1 MPKNRYG
8 GVDTHAAFFV
18 SIKAK
23 SMIKTGLFRPEDKE
37 DIEQELMMAYLKD
50 EGNFKGDR
58 AEKDVFTRMVINHRS
73 IQMIREITADK
84 RKVRIKEVSLDQP
97 AFDDEDT
104 LMMKIHYSSI
114 SLMTR
119 VACGVTNLLRA
130 MQIYRSSASIF

>member
-73 IQMIREITADK
+73 IQMIRQQL
-84 RKVRIKEVSLDQP
+84 IKEVREVGRALHWIDGIIKLKSIERDQQP
-97 AFDDEDT
+97 SNPVVE
-104 LMMKIHYSSI
+104 
-114 SLMTR
+114 
-119 VACGVTNLLRA
+119 V
-130 MQIYRSSASIF
+130 RS